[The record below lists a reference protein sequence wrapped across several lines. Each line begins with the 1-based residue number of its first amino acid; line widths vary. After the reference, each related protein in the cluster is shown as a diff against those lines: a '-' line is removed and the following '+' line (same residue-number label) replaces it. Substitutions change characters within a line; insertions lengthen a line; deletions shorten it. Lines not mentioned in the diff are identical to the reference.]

1 MTIDTFAIDTIER
14 YPNLAKNKIPFINTE
29 VNSNEI
35 RILKAITKQ
44 VFHQTKITENIHL
57 ITYMKQQQLLETINF
72 LQAEGI
78 TNPEIGIVLGT
89 GLGKLVNEI
98 SIEKEI
104 PYSNIPNFPVAT
116 VEFHSGKLIYGELS
130 GKKVLVMA
138 GRFHLYEGYNA
149 WEVTYG
155 IRTLHGLGIKNL
167 LISNAAGAINL
178 SYKKGDL
185 MLIEDHINLQGS
197 SPLAFKGANAF
208 GNIFADMLEPYSKE
222 INTKMLT
229 VAKKQNIQLHTGIYT
244 SVLGPQLETRAEY
257 RMLQIFETD
266 AVGMSTVPEVIV
278 AKQLNLPCAAISVL
292 TDECDPKNLQPV
304 DIAEIIAIAGKA
316 EPKMIALFKGV
327 IEML

>member
-1 MTIDTFAIDTIER
+1 MDK
-14 YPNLAKNKIPFINTE
+14 KN
-29 VNSNEI
+29 
-35 RILKAITKQ
+35 
-44 VFHQTKITENIHL
+44 
-57 ITYMKQQQLLETINF
+57 QLQETINF
-72 LQAEGI
+72 LKENGI

-89 GLGKLVNEI
+89 GLGKLVDEI

-104 PYSNIPNFPVAT
+104 AYAEIPYFPQAT
-116 VEFHSGKLIYGELS
+116 VEFHSGRLIYGELS
-130 GKKVLVMA
+130 GKKVLVMS

-155 IRTLHGLGIKNL
+155 IRTMHGLGIENL

-178 SYKKGDL
+178 NYEKGDL

-197 SPLAFKGANAF
+197 SPLAFQGANTF
-208 GNIFADMLEPYSKE
+208 GNIFADMLEPYSKS
-222 INTKMLT
+222 INNKMIQ
-229 VAKKQNIQLHTGIYT
+229 VAKDQDIQLHTGVYA

-257 RMLQIFETD
+257 RMLQILETD

-278 AKQLNLPCAAISVL
+278 AKQLSLPCVAISVL

-304 DIAEIIAIAGKA
+304 DIGEIIAIAGEA

-327 IEML
+327 IELL